1 MTEKAEAVEGVDK
14 FEQIIAFILEL
25 EKLKAVER
33 RIKPL
38 GQSRFENSA
47 EHSWQVALLAM
58 SLIPYASETV
68 DAATVIKMLL
78 LHDIVEIDTG
88 DKFAYDANHLDTE
101 NETIAAKRIFS
112 LLPSDIG
119 SELLQLWMAFEHG
132 DSPESR
138 FAKGVDRLMPVL
150 QNLHNEGQSWVE
162 HGITVEQIVTKNA
175 AAGQVNPELWAMVK
189 AKVEHLGERGILAFK

>member
-1 MTEKAEAVEGVDK
+1 MIED
-14 FEQIIAFILEL
+14 FERVISFVLEL

-38 GQSRFENSA
+38 GQTRFENSA

-58 SLIPYASETV
+58 SLIPYASEEV
-68 DAATVIKMLL
+68 DAATVVKMLL

-101 NETIAAKRIFS
+101 NETIAAKRIFA
-112 LLPSDIG
+112 LLPTETG
-119 SELLQLWMAFEHG
+119 EELLQVWMAFEHG

-138 FAKGVDRLMPVL
+138 FAKGIDRLMPVL
-150 QNLHNEGQSWVE
+150 QNLNNEGQSWVSY
-162 HGITVEQIVTKNA
+162 GITVEQIVTKNA
-175 AAGQVNPELWAMVK
+175 AVGQVNPELWAMVK
-189 AKVEHLGERGILAFK
+189 AKVETLGERGVLAFK